1 MSVSRLRASL
11 YVLIGASFYGMT
23 GVITKF
29 AYAEGYNASQVA
41 AGQVLFGTLLLWLFA
56 LRERKSIR
64 HYPKKKLWILIA
76 SGAFPTL
83 TTIVYYI
90 AIERL
95 GPSLAIILLF
105 QFTWM
110 GVLVEAIRT
119 KQAPSIFKWISV
131 VVILIGTYFAAGIQ
145 IGQLDR
151 LDFIGILCGL
161 ISAIG
166 YTGFLFANESLGLGL
181 PPALRGAWLNTGSLM
196 LILAL
201 YSPTIYT
208 DGALVEGLWK
218 WGLILGI
225 SGAFLPSF
233 LFAKAV
239 PSLGSGIASLLGS
252 IELPVAI
259 LASALFLQEEV
270 SLLRWTGVVVILFGI
285 WVAEYKGSK
294 SYEKRSNKKP
304 EPEV

>member
-1 MSVSRLRASL
+1 MSRLRASL

-29 AYAEGYNASQVA
+29 AYGDGYNASQVA
-41 AGQVLFGTLLLWLFA
+41 AGQVLFGTLLLWIFA
-56 LRERKSIR
+56 FRDWKAIR
-64 HYPKKKLWILIA
+64 DYPKKKLWILII

-110 GVLVEAIRT
+110 GVVVESVRT
-119 KQAPSIFKWISV
+119 KQAPSAYKWLSV
-131 VVILIGTYFAAGIQ
+131 SVILIGTYFAAGIQ

-151 LDFIGILCGL
+151 LDLIGFLCGL
-161 ISAIG
+161 LAAIG
-166 YTGFLFANESLGLGL
+166 YTGFIFASGSLGLGL
-181 PPALRGAWLNTGSLM
+181 PPTLRGAWLNTGSLM

-201 YSPTIYT
+201 YSPTVYT
-208 DGALVEGLWK
+208 DGALIEGLWK

-233 LFAKAV
+233 LFTKAI
-239 PSLGSGIASLLGS
+239 PHLGSGVASLLGS
-252 IELPVAI
+252 VELPVAI
-259 LASALFLQEEV
+259 LAAALLLQEEV
-270 SLLRWTGVVVILFGI
+270 SLFRWSGVVVILFGI
-285 WVAEYKGSK
+285 WLAEYKSK
-294 SYEKRSNKKP
+294 SPEKHSSRKP
-304 EPEV
+304 EPEA